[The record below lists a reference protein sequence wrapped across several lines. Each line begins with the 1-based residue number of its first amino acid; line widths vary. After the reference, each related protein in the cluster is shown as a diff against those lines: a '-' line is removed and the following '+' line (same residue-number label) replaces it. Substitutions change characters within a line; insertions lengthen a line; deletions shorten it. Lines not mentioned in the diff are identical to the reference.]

1 MKLSRTVQRKVIV
14 DELRKLKCHPTA
26 DELYEVV
33 RKRLPRISLGTVY
46 RNLEQLSQAGII
58 QKLETAGKQRRFDGD
73 LRKHYHF
80 RCECCGAVVD
90 IEDERLDAAA
100 LRIAELLPRL
110 GADGFHLELS
120 GRCVGCRSVEREVS
134 RTHNIKEEG

>member
-1 MKLSRTVQRKVIV
+1 MNRTAQREAILA
-14 DELRKLKCHPTA
+14 ELRSSKTHPTA
-26 DELYEVV
+26 DELYAAL
-33 RKRLPRISLGTVY
+33 RMKLPQISLGTVY